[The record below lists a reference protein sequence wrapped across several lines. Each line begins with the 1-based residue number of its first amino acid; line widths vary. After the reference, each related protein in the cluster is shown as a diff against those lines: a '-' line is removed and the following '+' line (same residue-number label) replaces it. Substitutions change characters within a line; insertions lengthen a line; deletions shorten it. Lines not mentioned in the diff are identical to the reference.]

1 MLRVKREL
9 CISCSL
15 CMRICLQG
23 AITLVW
29 GKAWINQSRCISC
42 YRCYQV
48 CPRGA
53 IQEDRKEALP
63 FPVPRQSKT
72 ASRGIGL
79 KNTDSL
85 SGLKEMLGDVKESIE
100 KISKRIR
107 VLESKNSTE

>member
-63 FPVPRQSKT
+63 FPVPRQSKI
-72 ASRGIGL
+72 ASYEIGP
-79 KNTDSL
+79 KNMDSL
-85 SGLKEMLGDVKESIE
+85 RGLKEMLGNMREGIE